1 MKIKQIIESIQA
13 HDKIIIHR
21 HVRPDPD
28 AYGSQAGLGEILRIS
43 FPEKSIYVVG
53 EEDPSLDFLVTMDH
67 ISDTVYEGALV
78 IVCDTANTPRISDQR
93 YNKGAA
99 LIKIDHHPNHD
110 PYGDIVWVDTEA
122 SSTSEMIYEFYQT
135 AKEYGFNMN
144 DQAAKLIYAGIVGD
158 TGRFLFPNTTAKTF
172 SYAEELIQYDFNRT
186 ALYNGLYKIKDN
198 IARLRG
204 YVLSHFKLEESGMCS
219 IKLQQDILEKYDVTT
234 QETGQLV
241 QTLSDIEGMKAWVFF
256 IEESDCI
263 RVRLRSKG
271 PIINTIAQQFN
282 GGGHPLASGATV
294 DSWEEADRLIQE
306 LDRVCAAYGH

>member
-67 ISDTVYEGALV
+67 ISDKVYEGALV

-110 PYGDIVWVDTEA
+110 PYGDIVWVDTED
-122 SSTSEMIYEFYQT
+122 SSTSEMIYEDYQK
-135 AKEYGFNMN
+135 AKEYCFNMN
-144 DQAAKLIYAGIVGD
+144 DQAEKLISAGIVGD
-158 TGRFLFPNTTAKTF
+158 TARLLFPNTMELRLL
-172 SYAEELIQYDFNRT
+172 YAEELIQYKLDLT
-186 ALYNGLYKIKDN
+186 TSYNG
-198 IARLRG
+198 
-204 YVLSHFKLEESGMCS
+204 
-219 IKLQQDILEKYDVTT
+219 
-234 QETGQLV
+234 
-241 QTLSDIEGMKAWVFF
+241 
-256 IEESDCI
+256 
-263 RVRLRSKG
+263 
-271 PIINTIAQQFN
+271 
-282 GGGHPLASGATV
+282 
-294 DSWEEADRLIQE
+294 
-306 LDRVCAAYGH
+306 

>member
-1 MKIKQIIESIQA
+1 YTLSL
-13 HDKIIIHR
+13 HDAL
-21 HVRPDPD
+21 P
-28 AYGSQAGLGEILRIS
+28 
-43 FPEKSIYVVG
+43 IY
-53 EEDPSLDFLVTMDH
+53 
-67 ISDTVYEGALV
+67 
-78 IVCDTANTPRISDQR
+78 
-93 YNKGAA
+93 
-99 LIKIDHHPNHD
+99 
-110 PYGDIVWVDTEA
+110 TEA
-122 SSTSEMIYEFYQT
+122 SSVSEMNYDFYQT
-135 AKEYGFNMN
+135 AKEYGFNMY

-158 TGRFLFPNTTAKTF
+158 TGRFLFPNTTVKTF
-172 SYAEELIQYDFNRT
+172 SYSEELIQYDFNRT

-282 GGGHPLASGATV
+282 GG
-294 DSWEEADRLIQE
+294 
-306 LDRVCAAYGH
+306 